1 MIDRTA
7 SRLGIQHP
15 TGKTVV
21 GMLTRGLRRRCPSC
35 AGRNAFASFFKLRE
49 RCPSCGIKFQR
60 LEGFSLGVMSVNVVV
75 TLGLM
80 GAVMIGAI
88 VATVPD
94 IPTVPLTIACIA
106 VGLIVPLVFYPAA
119 TMIWLSAEL
128 GMSPLSRQEL
138 ADAEAWVS
146 QSLVTSRSS

>member
-1 MIDRTA
+1 
-7 SRLGIQHP
+7 
-15 TGKTVV
+15 
-21 GMLTRGLRRRCPSC
+21 
-35 AGRNAFASFFKLRE
+35 
-49 RCPSCGIKFQR
+49 
-60 LEGFSLGVMSVNVVV
+60 MSVNVVV

-94 IPTVPLTIACIA
+94 IPTVPLTIACAAIA
-106 VGLIVPLVFYPAA
+106 LVVPLVFYPAA

-128 GMSPLSRQEL
+128 GMSPLSKQEL
-138 ADAEAWVS
+138 ADAEVWLS